1 MQDKVK
7 NPVKKSSFV
16 GAPFNIVED
25 DRCLNNSIESVKPF
39 DKNKSRILLNSI
51 SISMNY
57 FKVVFLSETWL
68 IRTWLEHWRG
78 EYWINVASM
87 RK

>member
-7 NPVKKSSFV
+7 NLVKKSYVGV

-57 FKVVFLSETWL
+57 FKVVFLSET
-68 IRTWLEHWRG
+68 
-78 EYWINVASM
+78 
-87 RK
+87 